1 MTRLNLSIFLVAVA
15 ISMSNAFSTAF
26 LGNGRIVRSSPARQS
41 HGISMR
47 VVDIDSEEA
56 FDKTIS
62 SAGENLVVVDYST
75 TWCGP
80 CKVIAPKFDEMS
92 DKYPDA
98 VFLKVR
104 KESLLQLASYSPLLC
119 LSMSY
124 FLSSFLITFPLFT
137 LFSTGNW

>member
-1 MTRLNLSIFLVAVA
+1 MSRISFFTLLAAIA
-15 ISMSNAFSTAF
+15 ISTSNAFSTPF
-26 LGNGRIVRSSPARQS
+26 LGNGRIIQRRPVR
-41 HGISMR
+41 HNYGISMR

-62 SAGENLVVVDYST
+62 SAGDNLVVVDYST

-104 KESLLQLASYSPLLC
+104 VQV
-119 LSMSY
+119 
-124 FLSSFLITFPLFT
+124 
-137 LFSTGNW
+137 